1 VTSGPADGPAADATG
16 SGPAIPIDL
25 PEAGPTTT
33 PELSIGGARP
43 PATPPKP
50 PGAVEIVAR
59 GLDVNVQL
67 SGVIRRLSIFIG
79 LLVLAAIGP
88 IAIVAIAHSAA
99 VGGFDWIVDLFDE
112 NRLTRV
118 PVTFGGAIFVLGA
131 ISAGV
136 LSVDVQLMAIGTVG
150 AWLTGRTLALRSA
163 VRLARAGFWRLV
175 FASIAVGLI
184 VFLPERVVVDPALRG
199 AGDLRLLLTTLFDLL
214 ISTPFA
220 YVGAAVVLAG
230 VGPLGAVRAS
240 WRMARRR
247 WRLAFVIGIVNT
259 AVSYLA
265 TFAIGAALDILVRIG
280 DALGID
286 RGLGTAQ
293 IVELTVIVGLAIV
306 ALGSLTMTIAA
317 LSVGPQVVAWLG
329 LGGPVDGLG
338 RGEVHPLDQPARS
351 TRLVSWPMTIALGVE
366 FVLALASTLDEVSGG
381 GRGL

>member
-1 VTSGPADGPAADATG
+1 MTAGPGDEPAADPGG
-16 SGPAIPIDL
+16 SGPAVPIAL
-25 PEAGPTTT
+25 PEAGPTT
-33 PELSIGGARP
+33 PSELSFGGPQP
-43 PATPPKP
+43 PASAPKP

-88 IAIVAIAHSAA
+88 IAIVAIAHSGA
-99 VGGFDWIVDLFDE
+99 VGGFDWIVDSFD
-112 NRLTRV
+112 RSQLTRV
-118 PVTFGGAIFVLGA
+118 PVTFGGLIFVLGA

-150 AWLTGRTLALRSA
+150 AWLTGRTLGLRSA

-175 FASIAVGLI
+175 FASIGVGLI
-184 VFLPERVVVDPALRG
+184 VFLPERVIVDPALRA

-220 YVGAAVVLAG
+220 YVGSAVVLAG
-230 VGPLGAVRAS
+230 LGPLGAIRAS

-280 DALGID
+280 EALGID
-286 RGLGTAQ
+286 RGLGAAQ
-293 IVELTVIVGLAIV
+293 VVELTVIVGLAIA

-317 LSVGPQVVAWLG
+317 LSVAPQVIAWLG

-338 RGEVHPLDQPARS
+338 RADIHPLDEPART
-351 TRLVSWPMTIALGVE
+351 TRLVSWPMTVALVVE
-366 FVLALASTLDEVSGG
+366 LVLAVASTLDEISRG
-381 GRGL
+381 GRGV